1 MAAVIR
7 SITGLIADNP
17 TDPGVSPGR
26 RRRLARILAGAAESV
41 DRRRGW
47 HSLPLPVGLAVLV
60 GLRSRMRELNLFDA
74 GPHPADPD
82 DPAPPPTTRAR
93 TIDGTF
99 NDVASARMGAQG
111 ALFGRNIP
119 LDDTAPE
126 TAPVLLTPSPRTIS
140 NELLAR
146 RTFRPA
152 TSLNLLAAAWIQF
165 EVHDWMS
172 HFDADDAIEIP
183 TEPGG
188 PWPSDRMSVPRTRSC
203 PGSTGATPTY
213 PNRDTHWW
221 DASQIYGAT
230 AEQATAMRRL
240 EGGEI
245 TILDDGLP
253 PPAAEAGLERTGP
266 AGNFWLGLGLLHAL
280 FLAEHN
286 SICRRL
292 RSAYPSMDDQQLYD
306 TARLVNTALMA
317 KIHTVDWT
325 PAIIA
330 HPTTVAAM
338 RGNWYGLL
346 GERVAKRSGR
356 LFTSEVLSGI
366 PGGATEFHGVPYS
379 LTEEFVAVYRMHP
392 LMPDEVIIR
401 RADTDREVAS
411 HRLDELLT
419 DAVPDT
425 RVRELMAEYPMP
437 DLLYSFGRAHPG
449 ALDLHNFPEALR
461 TLRRLDGSLMD
472 LGTVDVL
479 RSRERGVPRY
489 NAFRRAFR
497 LPVAGSFV
505 ELTGDEETAAELAAV
520 YRDVDDVDLLVGLYA
535 EPKPAGFGFSDTAFR
550 VFILMASRR
559 ISGDRFLTADF
570 RPEVYT
576 EVGMSWVRDN
586 SMRSV
591 LLRHFPTLAPTLRH
605 VANPFAPWPA
615 P

>member
-1 MAAVIR
+1 MFAVIR

-17 TDPGVSPGR
+17 TDREVSSR
-26 RRRLARILAGAAESV
+26 RRIARVLARGSETV

-47 HSLPLPVGLAVLV
+47 HTLPVPVGLAVLV

-74 GPHPADPD
+74 GPHPADVDGPPPP
-82 DPAPPPTTRAR
+82 PAPTRAR
-93 TIDGTF
+93 TIEGTF
-99 NDVASARMGAQG
+99 NAVASPRMGAEG

-126 TAPVLLTPSPRTIS
+126 TGSTLLTPSPRTIS

-146 RTFRPA
+146 TTFRPA

-172 HFDADDAIEIP
+172 HFDADDAIEIA
-183 TEPGG
+183 TEPDD

-203 PGSTGATPTY
+203 PGSAGAAPTY

-230 AEQATAMRRL
+230 QEQATAIRSFQ
-240 EGGEI
+240 GGEI

-253 PPAAEAGLERTGP
+253 PPAAESGLERTGP
-266 AGNFWLGLGLLHAL
+266 AGNFWLGLGLLHSL

-292 RSAYPSMDDQQLYD
+292 HSAYPAMDDQQLYD

-356 LFTSEVLSGI
+356 LFESEVLSGI
-366 PGGATEFHGVPYS
+366 PGSTTEFHGVPYS

-392 LMPDEVIIR
+392 LLPDEVTIR
-401 RADTDREVAS
+401 RADTDRELAT
-411 HRLDELLT
+411 HGLDELLT
-419 DAVPDT
+419 DAVPDA
-425 RVRELMAEYPMP
+425 RVRRLLSEYAMP

-449 ALDLHNFPEALR
+449 TLDLHNFPDALR

-472 LGTVDVL
+472 LATVDVL

-489 NAFRRAFR
+489 NAFRQAFR
-497 LPVAGSFV
+497 LPAATSFMD
-505 ELTGDEETAAELAAV
+505 LTHDRGLADDLATV
-520 YRDVDDVDLLVGLYA
+520 YRDVDDVDLMVGLYA

-559 ISGDRFLTADF
+559 ISGDRFLTTDF
-570 RPEVYT
+570 RPEIYT

-591 LLRHFPTLAPTLRH
+591 LLRHFPTLAPTLGR